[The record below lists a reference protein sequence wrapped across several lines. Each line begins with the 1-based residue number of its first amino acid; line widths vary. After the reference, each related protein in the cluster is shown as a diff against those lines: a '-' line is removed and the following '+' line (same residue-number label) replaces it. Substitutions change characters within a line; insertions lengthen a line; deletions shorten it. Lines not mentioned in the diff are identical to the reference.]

1 MEGWSNIMYDVANSF
16 TIFSVL
22 YFIVC
27 VFIGSFFMIQLTLA
41 VIKAKFSGTQQ
52 NKEEVVE
59 EAPAI
64 VMEPAPEPT
73 PTPKQPDTE
82 PVAVK
87 TQAQILAEKI
97 RNKTRHCIRF

>member
-59 EAPAI
+59 EEYKMDI
-64 VMEPAPEPT
+64 I
-73 PTPKQPDTE
+73 
-82 PVAVK
+82 
-87 TQAQILAEKI
+87 ILLNFRKMM
-97 RNKTRHCIRF
+97 R